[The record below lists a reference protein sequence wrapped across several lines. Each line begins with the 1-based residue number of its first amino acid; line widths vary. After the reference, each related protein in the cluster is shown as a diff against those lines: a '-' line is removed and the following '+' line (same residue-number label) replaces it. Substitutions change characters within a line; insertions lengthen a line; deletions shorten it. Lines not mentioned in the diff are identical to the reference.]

1 MLSAQGAMDE
11 AVAAPEA
18 KSYRI
23 RSQSG
28 HLVGFVFRTRQLGTR
43 SLRGQTRV
51 KKQSDQGAP
60 LPFDGIVPVKSVGV
74 TP

>member
-1 MLSAQGAMDE
+1 MLSAQGTVAEAM
-11 AVAAPEA
+11 ATPEA

-23 RSQSG
+23 RSQSV
-28 HLVGFVFRTRQLGTR
+28 HFVGFVFRTRLLGSR

-51 KKQSDQGAP
+51 EKQSDQGAP
-60 LPFDGIVPVKSVGV
+60 LPFGGIVPVKSVGV

>member
-1 MLSAQGAMDE
+1 MHSAQGAADY
-11 AVAAPEA
+11 ATATPEA

-23 RSQSG
+23 RSQSV
-28 HLVGFVFRTRQLGTR
+28 HLVGFVFRTRLLGSR

-60 LPFDGIVPVKSVGV
+60 LPFGGIVPVKSVGV